1 MSVATTLLYS
11 AIEISAIAQDTATSR
26 SNTLPATPRMHQQPS
41 KDRAVNAKT
50 LNCEVS
56 RQTHLAYL
64 RSRHDVLKE
73 ALLASEQSQLINE
86 AWYGALEHKC
96 RILFVDTSAI
106 PLVSRLEALNRFILD
121 DHLPGGGR
129 PTGARAILRPNSV
142 FRNGHLRQHYIR
154 EVCASAKK
162 IVENQYFQD
171 GNHRTA
177 VLTIY
182 EKMADVDVL
191 VTCAPMKL
199 YVLLSNRKEQP
210 ELENSDALFRLVWN
224 NHHKVPENRH
234 VTSAQ
239 RARIA
244 LEVKNIQYHNTQVHN
259 VYEELKSKDLRAGR
273 MFLRRCKRTDPAL
286 YHSLRDL
293 LDLGYWT

>member
-1 MSVATTLLYS
+1 M
-11 AIEISAIAQDTATSR
+11 R
-26 SNTLPATPRMHQQPS
+26 QQPS
-41 KDRAVNAKT
+41 KDRTVEHFSAFITAPRPHEALPPPVNQSTSQWTVDTKT
-50 LNCEVS
+50 LSSEAS
-56 RQTHLAYL
+56 RHAHLAYL
-64 RSRHDVLKE
+64 RSQHNVLKE
-73 ALLASEQSQLINE
+73 ALLATEKSQLVNE
-86 AWYGALEHKC
+86 NWYGALEPKY
-96 RILFVDTSAI
+96 RITFVDPSVV
-106 PLVSRLEALNRFILD
+106 PLVSRLEVLNRFILD

-129 PTGARAILRPNSV
+129 PTGARPILRPNSL
-142 FRNGHLRQHYIR
+142 FRKDHLRQHYIR

-239 RARIA
+239 RAGIA

-259 VYEELKSKDLRAGR
+259 VYEELKSKDRRAGR

-293 LDLGYWT
+293 LDLGYWS